1 MPIKPTANGG
11 FEVSVCVNYRRAHR
25 RLPPGS
31 TARDAKRLEAEL
43 ISALGK
49 SAAVP
54 RIPGDPLLVEVMAGY
69 IKHTENL
76 RSPDTAKHHAM
87 RAWRWLEGHRASDA
101 RTVGNKI
108 SADMRGHYA
117 DATIHR
123 TLAALKKGLRIA
135 WDTGATPV
143 DYSSQ
148 VKLPQVRNARTTTL
162 TLQQVHAL
170 ASHASEPVRAA
181 IWISLFTGLR
191 RGEICKLQAQDIGR
205 DVITVQAG
213 NTKTL
218 RTREVPIIAPVR
230 PWLKKMPLAI
240 NFEGLKSGFR
250 RAREAAGMPGVTFHD
265 LRRSCG
271 TLMMQTGEVDLY
283 TVSRILGHTST
294 AVTQKVYAHLATAQ
308 MRAGLDTLTVLHQA
322 LHQRP
327 KQGKRKA

>member
-25 RLPPGS
+25 RLPPGTS
-31 TARDAKRLEAEL
+31 ARDAKRVEAEL

-54 RIPGDPLLVEVMAGY
+54 RIPGDPLLVEVMAAY
-69 IKHTENL
+69 IKHTETL
-76 RSPDTAKHHAM
+76 RSPATAEHHAM
-87 RAWRWLEGHRASDA
+87 SAWRWLEGHRASDA
-101 RTVGNKI
+101 RTVGHKI
-108 SADMRGHYA
+108 ATDMRGHYA
-117 DATIHR
+117 DATINR
-123 TLAALKKGLRIA
+123 SLAALKKGLRIA

-148 VKLPQVRNARTTTL
+148 VKLLPVHNARTTTL
-162 TLQQVHAL
+162 TLAEVQTL

-191 RGEICKLQAQDIGR
+191 RGEICKLQRADIGT
-205 DVITVQAG
+205 DSITVQAG

-218 RTREVPIIAPVR
+218 RTRVVPIIAPVR
-230 PWLKKMPLAI
+230 PWLKHLPLKI

-250 RAREAAGMPGVTFHD
+250 RAREAAGMPAVTFHD

-271 TLMMQTGEVDLY
+271 TLMIQTGKVDLY
-283 TVSRILGHTST
+283 TVSRILGHSST
-294 AVTQKVYAHLATAQ
+294 AVTQKVYAHLDNAQ
-308 MRAGLDTLTVLHQA
+308 MRAGLNTLTALHQD

-327 KQGKRKA
+327 KRGTRKA